1 MKVEQAKQIA
11 SRAIEQLSQ
20 ALEKGH
26 SEVLTNYL
34 SAIAKFHRY
43 SLRNVMLIAS
53 QRPDA
58 TRVAGYQ
65 TWKQLGRFVKK
76 GAKGILILAPVLLRK
91 TTEDAN
97 QEDASARVPA
107 GFRAA
112 YVFDISDTDG
122 EPLPK
127 LATTQ
132 GDPAG
137 NTERLKEF
145 VAACGLKLEYSD
157 EIYPALGEYS
167 PGKIA
172 LLPGQSPAQEFCT
185 LAHEVAHSILHKHG
199 RRVEIPKRVRETEA
213 EAVAY
218 VVCEAIG
225 LKAQGSADYIHLYT
239 GDKDTL
245 TESLERVLC
254 TSTEVLAA
262 VTPDT

>member
-1 MKVEQAKQIA
+1 MKVEQAKEIA

-26 SEVLTNYL
+26 SEVLSNYL

-43 SLRNVMLIAS
+43 SLHNVMLIAS

-65 TWKQLGRFVKK
+65 TWKKLGRFVKK
-76 GAKGILILAPVLLRK
+76 GAKGILILAPVFLKR
-91 TTEDAN
+91 TTEDIS
-97 QEDASARVPA
+97 QEESARVPA

-137 NTERLKEF
+137 NTERLKKF

-199 RRVEIPKRVRETEA
+199 RRVDIPKPVRETEA

-245 TESLERVLC
+245 AESLERVLSA
-254 TSTEVLAA
+254 STKILTAI
-262 VTPDT
+262 TPSN